1 MQTPLNLA
9 RARGMSLIEV
19 MVAVLVLSIG
29 LLGMGSLMAVSLR
42 NTQSASHRT
51 HAANVAYEY
60 TDLVRSYIARGT
72 NSKAGLLVKDDFTDP
87 NCNIA
92 ATPAYACGSGSNAL
106 NCDDRR
112 IAERACRALPDGRI
126 RARMTPVAGAA
137 RRVQLVVDVCWLD
150 DRSQVAA
157 PTPGCTGAG
166 ESLFTLT
173 TEL

>member
-1 MQTPLNLA
+1 MQTPLN
-9 RARGMSLIEV
+9 RARLGGMSLIEV

-42 NTQSASHRT
+42 NTQSASYRT

-60 TDLVRSYIARGT
+60 TDLVRSYIARGS
-72 NSKAGLLVKDDFTDP
+72 NSKAGLLVQNTFTAP
-87 NCNIA
+87 TCNISTA
-92 ATPAYACGSGSNAL
+92 PSYTCGSGSNAL
-106 NCDDRR
+106 NCDARR
-112 IAERACRALPDGRI
+112 IADRACRALPDGRI
-126 RARMTPVAGAA
+126 RARMTPVAGLG
-137 RRVQLVVDVCWLD
+137 RRVQLAVDVCWLD

-166 ESLFTLT
+166 ETLFNVT